1 MVSGVLYMLAGMD
14 VWSLF
19 SQAISNMNDS
29 ANSQYYQALNGIN
42 SIQAQS
48 IDPSDTGAYNMTL
61 YGMSTIHYIQSMI
74 VSNISDMKG
83 LVEQA
88 LAGSGMASPGPPSNL
103 STPNMDPVST
113 LTAAV
118 GNISPSHDLLTDLM
132 LIIIGIAIGALIF
145 NRK

>member
-48 IDPSDTGAYNMTL
+48 IDP
-61 YGMSTIHYIQSMI
+61 YIQSMI